1 MKSRIKELRKKR
13 GLMQQRLASE
23 LGITQQM
30 LSKYE
35 RDVTLIKVDVLKK
48 IAKPWMNTT
57 IWLKYIK
64 SWVPTTKK

>member
-30 LSKYE
+30 LSRYE
-35 RDVTLIKVDVLKK
+35 RDVK
-48 IAKPWMNTT
+48 
-57 IWLKYIK
+57 
-64 SWVPTTKK
+64 TK